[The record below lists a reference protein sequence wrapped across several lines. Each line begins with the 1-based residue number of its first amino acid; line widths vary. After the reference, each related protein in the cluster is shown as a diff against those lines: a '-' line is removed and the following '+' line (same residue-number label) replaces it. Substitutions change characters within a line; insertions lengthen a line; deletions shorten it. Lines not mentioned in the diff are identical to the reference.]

1 MLSQI
6 IKQAKLI
13 IGTDA
18 DISTLTFQYFEGLR
32 NKMQYIYNPFK
43 NYNNIAVNQYKDENA
58 IIDKMK
64 QQVKDKK
71 YFLCAFDSKTRM
83 EEVFAMILDSS
94 QKNDFILYSSDE
106 GELSADLLKQW
117 TNKYVLYTPRIIYG
131 VDFNPTTK
139 TDVFIISQCHTI
151 NCIQIAQQ
159 MTRCRNIGEVNF
171 YFANIHNQLNFKTI
185 DNVKDYYEEFQAH
198 YETVLNQY
206 GYLTLDQDFKVKY
219 NTTKFTELFYL
230 HRLNENILRSNYIY
244 HFIQTCKSKGMVVN
258 ILDNQYKVVR
268 DKEAK
273 AKAKKRKEEL
283 IDNVLENE
291 IESSQLY
298 KSITKRL
305 EICKISVEEME
316 ANPVL
321 KDILNNDHNFSYHLN
336 LSKMIEK
343 EGAHDADLNNK
354 TEQDFKEHVMKSTI
368 AKVKFIKKVEAILK
382 IDSFDIDYDTHHT
395 KYNND
400 INLEEAVLKLYKKV
414 FADSNKKTDCKT
426 FYDVYKILINCYKNL
441 FGRDIVVS
449 DVDNIRINGVKTK
462 ITKHSINK
470 KLVNEHF

>member
-1 MLSQI
+1 MAILRLMQI
-6 IKQAKLI
+6 SKSNI
-13 IGTDA
+13 
-18 DISTLTFQYFEGLR
+18 TLQSL
-32 NKMQYIYNPFK
+32 
-43 NYNNIAVNQYKDENA
+43 
-58 IIDKMK
+58 
-64 QQVKDKK
+64 
-71 YFLCAFDSKTRM
+71 
-83 EEVFAMILDSS
+83 
-94 QKNDFILYSSDE
+94 
-106 GELSADLLKQW
+106 
-117 TNKYVLYTPRIIYG
+117 
-131 VDFNPTTK
+131 
-139 TDVFIISQCHTI
+139 
-151 NCIQIAQQ
+151 
-159 MTRCRNIGEVNF
+159 
-171 YFANIHNQLNFKTI
+171 
-185 DNVKDYYEEFQAH
+185 
-198 YETVLNQY
+198 
-206 GYLTLDQDFKVKY
+206 
-219 NTTKFTELFYL
+219 LFYL
-230 HRLNENILRSNYIY
+230 HRLNENILRSNHIY

-258 ILDNQYKVVR
+258 ILDNHYKVVR

-273 AKAKKRKEEL
+273 SKAKKRKEEL

-291 IESSQLY
+291 IETSQLY

-321 KDILNNDHNFSYHLN
+321 KDILTNDHNFSNHLN
-336 LSKMIEK
+336 LCNMIEK
-343 EGAHDADLNNK
+343 KGAHDADLNKK

-414 FADSNKKTDCKT
+414 FADSSKKTDCKS

-449 DVDNIRINGVKTK
+449 DVDQKRIDGVKTK

-470 KLVNEHF
+470 KLVNEHLQLFLNRRKSSEIDEKICKKFDIKVTPEPEVEYMFQDHSPVIGSCFKSYFAIVLF